1 MSQMLHVDDAG
12 GVLEVS
18 FLEKNILD
26 ESNIQQIGKELDE
39 AVQGQNS
46 RNMIINFGNV
56 EHLSS
61 AALGILITMNNRMAD
76 MGGQMCLANI
86 RPEIYEVFKITKL
99 DRIFSIHETA
109 KAARDDLS

>member
-39 AVQGQNS
+39 AVTGKPSPQ
-46 RNMIINFGNV
+46 MILDFGNV

-61 AALGILITMNNRMAD
+61 AALGILITMNNRIGE
-76 MGGQMCLANI
+76 MGGKMCLANI
-86 RPEIYEVFKITKL
+86 RPEIFEVFKITKL
-99 DRIFSIHETA
+99 DRIFNIHDSA
-109 KAARDDLS
+109 KAARADLS